1 MNVNKR
7 LENSKQ
13 NLSLIIT
20 LSMVVMGLLLV
31 TILIVGVI
39 VFFFIYRGM
48 LKLEYNEISAKMLFF
63 IFVGLCLFFGTIL
76 SFLTMHFPLKPVN
89 KIMDVTNRLA
99 SGDYTA
105 RLSFKGHFAKLPPI
119 VKLTDS
125 FNTMAEE
132 LGQIEMLRSD
142 FINNFSHE
150 FKTPIVSIAGF
161 TKLLKKGNLS
171 EETRNEYLD
180 IIEEESLRLS
190 ALATNVLNLAKVEN
204 QSILSDTADYN
215 LSEQIRNCVLLLETK
230 WTRKN
235 IELVLPE
242 EEYQIHGNEELLK
255 QVWINL
261 LDNAI
266 KFSDEYGTVEVDIH
280 EMERTLRIQ
289 VSNFGEP
296 IPEEKRERIF
306 GKFYQA
312 DESHST
318 EGNGVG
324 LAIVKK
330 IVELHKGKVSVE
342 CDGGKNTFTVELPKG
357 M

>member
-1 MNVNKR
+1 MNVNNR
-7 LENSKQ
+7 LQNSKQ
-13 NLSLIIT
+13 NISLIIT
-20 LSMVVMGLLLV
+20 LSVMVMGLLLV
-31 TILIVGVI
+31 TTLIVGVI

-48 LKLEYNEISAKMLFF
+48 LKLESSGISATSLFF
-63 IFVGLCLFFGTIL
+63 IFIGLCLFFGTIL
-76 SFLTMHFPLKPVN
+76 SFLTVHFPMKPVT
-89 KIMDVTNRLA
+89 KIMDATNRLA
-99 SGDYTA
+99 SGDYSV

-119 VKLTDS
+119 RKMTDS

-161 TKLLKKGNLS
+161 TKLLKKDNLP
-171 EETRNEYLD
+171 EEIRKEYLD

-204 QSILSDTADYN
+204 QNILSDTTDFN
-215 LSEQIRNCVLLLETK
+215 LSEQIRNCFLLLETK
-230 WTRKN
+230 WSKKN
-235 IELVLPE
+235 IDPLLPE
-242 EEYQIHGNEELLK
+242 EEYEIHGNEELLK

-266 KFSDEYGTVEVDIH
+266 KFSEEYSTV
-280 EMERTLRIQ
+280 Q
-289 VSNFGEP
+289 VSIQEKGNNLLVQVCNFGNP
-296 IPEEKRERIF
+296 IPVEKREKIF

-312 DESHST
+312 DESHAT

-330 IVELHKGKVSVE
+330 IVELHKGSVKVE
-342 CDGGKNTFTVELPKG
+342 CAEGKNTFLVTLPKE
-357 M
+357 